1 MRLRQIART
10 REQVGLRQTQLDS
23 RHDRREHLEHRL
35 LAQGPSRPGGGR
47 RDFHQDRDPGLSRRE
62 ANDGGSVLS
71 DLGGPAHH
79 EELEAVHQLGL
90 VVEGPRH
97 QHQRLAR
104 VDQDAAVVV
113 DPEEL
118 GDQVGELSDL
128 ITRVTEEKFELSGQ
142 AEDLERQL
150 AFERETVQRQLL
162 TLASLQQDIDAL
174 RRMREQL
181 EAQVGALAGSLQ
193 ASGDYGRSLRDR
205 SRALEA
211 RLAELE
217 QGADRSPGARAG
229 TQLEHLTQQ
238 DQGDDHRGGFK
249 IDLLAGCRK

>member
-1 MRLRQIART
+1 MEGRDLVFVAGGI
-10 REQVGLRQTQLDS
+10 GLAALLMVLIFVLVIFTFAQFLLSEVLTSKEDELTELN
-23 RHDRREHLEHRL
+23 RRI
-35 LAQGPSRPGGGR
+35 
-47 RDFHQDRDPGLSRRE
+47 
-62 ANDGGSVLS
+62 
-71 DLGGPAHH
+71 
-79 EELEAVHQLGL
+79 EELTQVLGL
-90 VVEGPRH
+90 EQEKNR
-97 QHQRLAR
+97 Q
-104 VDQDAAVVV
+104 
-113 DPEEL
+113 L

-174 RRMREQL
+174 RRLREQL

-211 RLAELE
+211 RLAEQE
-217 QGADRSPGARAG
+217 
-229 TQLEHLTQQ
+229 
-238 DQGDDHRGGFK
+238 
-249 IDLLAGCRK
+249 